1 MTHDMGRAAD
11 SPSDESP
18 EHSHL
23 RIRPTDTE
31 LSPAAVEQGFCRL
44 HTIETPTDGWRDRLF
59 GTEPPTI
66 EFRLQRP
73 AGADA
78 ELSLYAGIEN
88 APRAALKEAL
98 RTACPN
104 AYELTPAT
112 PDPVAPLADATDAG
126 TATDEAAA
134 ETPPTTDDVEQPPV
148 TDGATP
154 APPGDAADPT
164 ATPDEPPKPRAP
176 AVDVDTPPT
185 DDSDT
190 PPTDDPA
197 RAAVEWIGEAE
208 RRDDWQTR
216 LTPFATFQEDEDAQ
230 LPLAVLAETLADT
243 TAAVTVQIVCQRYA
257 DWRSEAHDRQ
267 FQLEEGRDTMSAR
280 FFDFLLGP
288 PATDDPDKVSTTVR
302 EWDNP
307 AATGRQDAIAAAD
320 PQHAFCVS
328 ARCVIAG
335 PNAKEVARRLTTALE
350 ALSGDYYTVDGTVH
364 TGAAVEPVW
373 TAIQER
379 TVHAPSYE
387 TAKTKLPWTRN
398 RSRGLVMDA
407 GTVPALCLL
416 DGTALTTGGNRA
428 VDPAGADQTALPPP
442 PDDQLARYQQP
453 GLTLGQPLDQDGA
466 PTGDPIAVPP
476 PLQRLHVAWF
486 GKTGS
491 GKSTSLLT
499 GLLANQAA
507 TDGADILITPKGDAT
522 AEAYLRAHY
531 AETGS
536 LADVYYFDCAETL
549 PALSFFDIR
558 PQLAAGIDR
567 ATAVEDL
574 TDHYIEILE
583 GVMGPEQFHQAVRS
597 PDIIRQLVKA
607 LFDPVHGDDAFTHR
621 DLQQAA
627 ARFHETG
634 EPPPVA
640 DDELQSMLYNVA
652 ANSQQTF
659 DELLQGVHNRIEKI
673 PLDQRLGQ
681 LFNHVPDDA
690 DPHFDLGDVIDED
703 AVVILDT
710 GNLRAASQ
718 QALARTVLSKL
729 WTALQRRAQRTEP
742 ADRPVVN
749 LYLEEA
755 AQLVTS
761 GIVDDF
767 LAQVRSFG
775 CGVTLATQF
784 PGQLRVRDEA
794 AYVELLNNVST
805 IITGSVPVDEAL
817 AKRLATADLEPS
829 AVGNRLRSLQR
840 GHWLVRLPAPFDTQ
854 PPRPFLLASPP
865 LPPGHPDGE
874 GFRPAREATFTTR
887 CEQLRERTR
896 EQVGLDVTAT
906 QATTGST
913 TEAAAT
919 DTPDDAAADAPARI
933 DSALPYTERLPEP
946 VAYDSERH
954 AVVCVDCASREDRES
969 RYDPS
974 PEGLRA
980 AINCCHDL
988 ADIDRDDCPICELPL
1003 KLTYTERQESPISDA
1018 GLRFLQAVYS
1028 AHQGQY
1034 DPELEYDITRDSMHR
1049 LQEYVGIDAAEVDE
1063 LREAGLVSRDCRYPH
1078 TLYTVTPEGR
1088 DAIGVRH
1095 REGVAYGAG
1104 AGDLSESSLHV
1115 AMVKVG
1121 TQLLEH
1127 EYVADPDSPATRV
1140 EEYYEVADGRL
1151 DAAAVDETG
1160 DFVAALEAE
1169 RINNDAVE
1177 AIPADYDKLAAQEP
1191 DAAVWIV
1198 KNRAAAHEVVT
1209 ALNDP
1214 ATGPPRVEKTYGEQT
1229 RPDMFTIDQPGLT
1242 DVVTFQAARDAY
1254 LDRG

>member
-1 MTHDMGRAAD
+1 MGRAAD
-11 SPSDESP
+11 PPSDESP

-23 RIRPTDTE
+23 RIRPADTE

-44 HTIETPTDGWRDRLF
+44 HTIEPPTEGWRDRLF

-88 APRAALKEAL
+88 APQAALKEAL

-112 PDPVAPLADATDAG
+112 PEPVGPLADAT
-126 TATDEAAA
+126 A
-134 ETPPTTDDVEQPPV
+134 ETPPTTEAAAEPPPTTDDAEHTPA

-164 ATPDEPPKPRAP
+164 ATAGDTPVSPTAD
-176 AVDVDTPPT
+176 DVASPPT
-185 DDSDT
+185 DDSD
-190 PPTDDPA
+190 PPATDAPT
-197 RAAVEWIGEAE
+197 RAAVEWVGEAE

-243 TAAVTVQIVCQRYA
+243 TAAVTVQIVCQRYY
-257 DWRSEAHDRQ
+257 DWRGEAHDRQ
-267 FQLEEGRDTMSAR
+267 FQLKEGHDTMGAR
-280 FFDFLLGP
+280 FIDFLLGWP
-288 PATDDPDKVSTTVR
+288 ERTDADQASTTTR
-302 EWDNP
+302 EWENP
-307 AATGRQDAIAAAD
+307 AITGRQDAIAAAD
-320 PQHAFCVS
+320 PQHAYCVS

-335 PNAKEVARRLTTALE
+335 PDAKGVARRLTTALE
-350 ALSGDYYTVDGTVH
+350 ALSGDYYTIDGTVH
-364 TGAAVEPVW
+364 TEAAVEPVC

-379 TVHAPSYE
+379 RVHEPSYE
-387 TAKTKLPWTRN
+387 TATTKLPWTRN
-398 RSRGLVMDA
+398 RSRALIMDA

-416 DGTALTTGGNRA
+416 DGTALTTGGDRA
-428 VDPAGADQTALPPP
+428 VDPPGADRTALPPP
-442 PDDQLARYQQP
+442 PADQLARYQQP

-466 PTGDPIAVPP
+466 PTGDTVAVPP
-476 PLQRLHVAWF
+476 SLQRLHVAWF
-486 GKTGS
+486 GKTGA

-499 GLLANQAA
+499 GILANQAA

-531 AETGS
+531 AEHGS
-536 LADVYYFDCAETL
+536 LKDVYYFDCAETL

-558 PQLAAGIDR
+558 PQLAVGIDR

-583 GVMGPEQFHQAVRS
+583 AIMGPEQFHQAVRS

-621 DLQQAA
+621 ALQQAA

-634 EPPPVA
+634 EPPPVV

-681 LFNHVPDDA
+681 LFNHVPDEE
-690 DPHFDLGDVIDED
+690 DPHFDLRAVIDED

-710 GNLRAASQ
+710 GDLRAASQ

-729 WTALQRRAQRTEP
+729 WTALQRRAQTTDP

-755 AQLVTS
+755 AQLVSS
-761 GIVDDF
+761 GIIDDF

-805 IITGSVPVDEAL
+805 IITGSVPVDDAL

-854 PPRPFLLASPP
+854 PPQPFLLASAP
-865 LPPGHPDGE
+865 LPPGHPDGD

-887 CEQLRERTR
+887 AEQLRERTR
-896 EQVGLDVTAT
+896 QQYGLDVTAT
-906 QATTGST
+906 QATTGSAT
-913 TEAAAT
+913 STDAPAAGAA
-919 DTPDDAAADAPARI
+919 DSKDASADDAPARV
-933 DSALPYTERLPEP
+933 DSALPYTEQLPEP
-946 VAYDSERH
+946 VTYDGERH
-954 AVVCVDCASREDRES
+954 AVVCTACDT

-974 PEGLRA
+974 PDGLRA
-980 AINCCHDL
+980 AVACCHDP
-988 ADIDRDDCPICELPL
+988 ATVDRAAYPICELPL
-1003 KLTYTERQESPISDA
+1003 KLTYTERQESAISDA

-1034 DPELEYDITRDSMHR
+1034 DPELEYDITRDSMRR

-1063 LREAGLVSRDCRYPH
+1063 LREAGLVTRDCRYPH

-1115 AMVKVG
+1115 AMVEVG

-1151 DAAAVDETG
+1151 DAAAVDEAG
-1160 DFVAALEAE
+1160 DVVAALEAE

-1214 ATGPPRVEKTYGEQT
+1214 ATGPPRVTKTYGEQT

-1254 LDRG
+1254 LDRA

>member
-1 MTHDMGRAAD
+1 
-11 SPSDESP
+11 
-18 EHSHL
+18 
-23 RIRPTDTE
+23 
-31 LSPAAVEQGFCRL
+31 V
-44 HTIETPTDGWRDRLF
+44 TPLG
-59 GTEPPTI
+59 
-66 EFRLQRP
+66 
-73 AGADA
+73 
-78 ELSLYAGIEN
+78 
-88 APRAALKEAL
+88 
-98 RTACPN
+98 
-104 AYELTPAT
+104 
-112 PDPVAPLADATDAG
+112 DATEDG

-134 ETPPTTDDVEQPPV
+134 ETPPTTADAEHTPA

-164 ATPDEPPKPRAP
+164 ATAGDTPASPTADEVTSPPATADEPPDPQAP
-176 AVDVDTPPT
+176 AADA
-185 DDSDT
+185 DT
-190 PPTDDPA
+190 PPTDDPDA
-197 RAAVEWIGEAE
+197 PPTDDPTRAAVEWIGEAE

-216 LTPFATFQEDEDAQ
+216 LTPFAAFQDDEDAQ

-243 TAAVTVQIVCQRYA
+243 TAAVTVQIVCQRYY

-267 FQLEEGRDTMSAR
+267 FQLEEGHDTMGAR
-280 FFDFLLGP
+280 FIDFLLGEP
-288 PATDDPDKVSTTVR
+288 GRSDADQAYTTAR

-307 AATGRQDAIAAAD
+307 AVTGRQDAIAAAD
-320 PQHAFCVS
+320 PQHSFCVS

-335 PNAKEVARRLTTALE
+335 PDAKGVARRLTTALE
-350 ALSGDYYTVDGTVH
+350 ALSGDYYTIDGTVH
-364 TGAAVEPVW
+364 TGAAVDPIC

-379 TVHAPSYE
+379 AVHAPSYE

-398 RSRGLVMDA
+398 RSRALIMDA

-416 DGTALTTGGNRA
+416 DGTALTTGGDRA
-428 VDPAGADQTALPPP
+428 VDPAGADRTALPPP
-442 PDDQLARYQQP
+442 PADQLAHYQQP

-466 PTGDPIAVPP
+466 PTGDPIALPP
-476 PLQRLHVAWF
+476 SLQRLHVAWF
-486 GKTGS
+486 GKTGA

-499 GLLANQAA
+499 GILANQAA

-531 AETGS
+531 AEHGS
-536 LADVYYFDCAETL
+536 LEDVYYFDCSETL

-574 TDHYIEILE
+574 TDHYLEILE
-583 GVMGPEQFHQAVRS
+583 GVMGPERFHQAVRS

-607 LFDPVHGDDAFTHR
+607 LFDPVHGDDAFTHHT
-621 DLQQAA
+621 LQQAA

-634 EPPPVA
+634 EPPSVV
-640 DDELQSMLYNVA
+640 DDELQAMLYNVA

-690 DPHFDLGDVIDED
+690 DPHFDLREVIDED

-710 GNLRAASQ
+710 GDLRAASQ

-729 WTALQRRAQRTEP
+729 WTALQRRAQTTAP
-742 ADRPVVN
+742 DDRPVVN

-755 AQLVTS
+755 AQLVSS

-767 LAQVRSFG
+767 LAQSRSFG
-775 CGVTLATQF
+775 CSVTLATQF

-794 AYVELLNNVST
+794 AYTELLNNVST
-805 IITGSVPVDEAL
+805 IVTGSVPVDDAL
-817 AKRLATADLEPS
+817 ATRLATADLEPS

-840 GHWLVRLPAPFDTQ
+840 GHWLVRPPAPFDTQ
-854 PPRPFLLASPP
+854 PPRPFLLASAP
-865 LPPGHPDGE
+865 LPPGHPDGD
-874 GFRPAREATFTTR
+874 GFRPARESVFAAR
-887 CEQLRERTR
+887 SEQLRERTR
-896 EQVGLDVTAT
+896 TQVGLDVTAT
-906 QATTGST
+906 QATTGATS
-913 TEAAAT
+913 EAGAT
-919 DTPDDAAADAPARI
+919 PEDAAAPDATADEPPARV
-933 DSALPYTERLPEP
+933 DSALPYTDRLPEP
-946 VAYDSERH
+946 VAYDGERH
-954 AVVCVDCASREDRES
+954 AVVCTGCANRADRES

-980 AINCCHDL
+980 AISCCHDL
-988 ADIDRDDCPICELPL
+988 ADVDRDDCPICELPL
-1003 KLTYTERQESPISDA
+1003 KLTYTERQESAISDA

-1028 AHQGQY
+1028 AHQRQY

-1049 LQEYVGIDAAEVDE
+1049 LQEYVGIDTTEVDE

-1115 AMVKVG
+1115 AMVEVG
-1121 TQLLEH
+1121 TQLLER
-1127 EYVADPDSPATRV
+1127 EYVADPESPATRV
-1140 EEYYEVADGRL
+1140 EEYYEVAAGRL
-1151 DAAAVDETG
+1151 DAAAVDDQG
-1160 DFVAALEAE
+1160 DVVAALEAE

-1191 DAAVWIV
+1191 EAAVWIV
-1198 KNRAAAHEVVT
+1198 KNRRAAHEVVT

-1214 ATGPPRVEKTYGEQT
+1214 ATGPPRVTKTYGEQT
-1229 RPDMFTIDQPGLT
+1229 RPDTFTIDQPGLT

-1254 LDRG
+1254 LDRV